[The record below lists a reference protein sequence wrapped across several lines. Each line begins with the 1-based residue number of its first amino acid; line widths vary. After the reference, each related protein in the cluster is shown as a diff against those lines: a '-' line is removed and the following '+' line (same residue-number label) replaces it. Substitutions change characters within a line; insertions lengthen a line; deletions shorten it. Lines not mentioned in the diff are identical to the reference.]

1 MLLRTYDT
9 EDILAARA
17 GVDEKTYRKYVLSVL
32 ESIAR
37 AHRKV
42 VSEHYFILCVLKYN
56 VAPSH
61 TLYYYYYYKL
71 QIVFE
76 NRHRN
81 SNGKTCLITVDGI
94 DFRIN
99 EPKPFSKKWYSHKFH
114 GPGLRYE
121 IGVCIQTGDI
131 VWVNGPFKPG
141 VKNDLNFFR
150 SGLRGML
157 NPGEKVEA
165 DSGYRG
171 ELATIRHPGVFV
183 SRSDKRAKGRARARH
198 ETVNGRL
205 CNFKV
210 LKATYRHSLKK
221 HKTFFL
227 SVAVITQ
234 LSFDC
239 GERPFQLN
247 Y

>member
-61 TLYYYYYYKL
+61 TLYYYYYKL

-81 SNGKTCLITVDGI
+81 SNGKTCLITVDEI
-94 DFRIN
+94 DFQIN
-99 EPKPFSKKWYSHKFH
+99 EPKPFLKEWYSHKF
-114 GPGLRYE
+114 L
-121 IGVCIQTGDI
+121 
-131 VWVNGPFKPG
+131 
-141 VKNDLNFFR
+141 
-150 SGLRGML
+150 
-157 NPGEKVEA
+157 
-165 DSGYRG
+165 
-171 ELATIRHPGVFV
+171 
-183 SRSDKRAKGRARARH
+183 
-198 ETVNGRL
+198 
-205 CNFKV
+205 
-210 LKATYRHSLKK
+210 
-221 HKTFFL
+221 
-227 SVAVITQ
+227 
-234 LSFDC
+234 DC
-239 GERPFQLN
+239 GTEFVFIARQTIFSG
-247 Y
+247 